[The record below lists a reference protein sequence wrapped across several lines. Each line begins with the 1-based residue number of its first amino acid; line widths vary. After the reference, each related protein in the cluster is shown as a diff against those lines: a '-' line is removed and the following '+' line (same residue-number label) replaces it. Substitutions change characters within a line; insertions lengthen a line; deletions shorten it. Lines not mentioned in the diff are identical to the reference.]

1 LYLYKS
7 RRLRRLF
14 IFYSTEI
21 AMRNLSLCFVLASF
35 AVSPAIAN
43 QDLAAKNGCMACH
56 SVDKTVFGPAFK
68 DVARKYKGDK
78 DALAKLAAKVKGG
91 GSGVWGDRTMPPQ
104 QAPEADVTTIVS
116 WVMAMPS
123 SSAAK
128 KKPVGKKAPAAPAR

>member
-1 LYLYKS
+1 MLNLC
-7 RRLRRLF
+7 LF
-14 IFYSTEI
+14 I
-21 AMRNLSLCFVLASF
+21 ALASF
-35 AVSPAIAN
+35 AVSPAFAN
-43 QDLAAKNGCMACH
+43 QDLATKSGCMACH

-68 DVARKYKGDK
+68 DVAKKYKGDK
-78 DALAKLAAKVKGG
+78 DAVAKLVAKVKSG

-128 KKPVGKKAPAAPAR
+128 KQPAVKKAPAAPSK